1 MEGVRVLE
9 VAQFTFVPAAGAILA
24 DWGADVIKVEH
35 PVRGDTQR
43 GFINM
48 GGFQLDPDRHPLI
61 EHPNRGKRSVG
72 IDVSTPGG
80 QEVLYEIAKTADVFL
95 TNYMPA
101 QRQKNKFDVEHIR
114 AVNPNIIYARGSAY
128 GDKGPGRDTGGFDGT
143 AFWTRSGVG
152 HALTPEELGGALSQ
166 GIPAFGDS
174 IGGMNI
180 AGGISAALFHRE
192 RTGEAVEIDVSL
204 LSTAWWAGGASV
216 TQGMETGETMRSAM
230 PDATGPSVN
239 PFMANYLTSDGG
251 TINLCIVSPTG
262 YIRDAFEHLGLPEL
276 ADDPRF
282 SDVLPLIENAE
293 AAAELIR
300 ESIRSKPYEY
310 WRQHLK
316 TMRGQWAPFQSFLDL
331 TTDEQAIAND
341 MIVEV
346 EAGDGGKPFKVVRGP
361 IQFNHEPLVTTR
373 APQASEHTEIVL
385 MELGMDWDR
394 IEELKNSGAIACSR
408 RRCIPAPKVRCAGIQ
423 FRRRVR
429 RARPRRAHPSATTS
443 RPAPR
448 SDRSTSADSRSR
460 RRRDWPAASRR
471 CPCGPSR
478 AGRRSCR
485 ARCRRSGTPAM
496 RSVRRGNAPQL
507 CRRR

>member
-1 MEGVRVLE
+1 MVKVMQGFRVLE

-35 PVRGDTQR
+35 PARGDTQR
-43 GFINM
+43 GFVNM

-80 QEVLYEIAKTADVFL
+80 QEVIYELAKTADVFL

-114 AVNPNIIYARGSAY
+114 AVNPNIVYARGSAY
-128 GDKGPGRDTGGFDGT
+128 GDKGGERNVGGYDGT

-152 HALTPEELGGALSQ
+152 YALTPEELGGALGQ

-174 IGGMNI
+174 IGGMFI
-180 AGGISAALFHRE
+180 AGGISAALLHRE
-192 RTGEAVEIDVSL
+192 RTGEALELDVSL
-204 LSTAWWAGGASV
+204 LSTAWWAAGASV
-216 TQGMETGETMRSAM
+216 TQGMETGEVMRTPMPGSA
-230 PDATGPSVN
+230 AASVN
-239 PFMANYLTSDGG
+239 PFLGNYETSDGG

-262 YIRDAFEHLGLPEL
+262 YIRDTFEHLGIPEA

-282 SDVLPLIENAE
+282 SDVLPLIQNAD
-293 AAAELIR
+293 AAAELIAKAFAG
-300 ESIRSKPYEY
+300 KPFDY

-316 TMRGQWAPFQSFLDL
+316 TMKGQWAPFQSLIDL
-331 TTDEQAIAND
+331 ADDEQAIAND

-346 EAGDGGKPFKVVRGP
+346 EANDGGAPFKVVRGP
-361 IQFNHEPLVTTR
+361 VQFNHEPLVTTR

-394 IEELKNSGAIACSR
+394 IAELKEAGAIA
-408 RRCIPAPKVRCAGIQ
+408 
-423 FRRRVR
+423 
-429 RARPRRAHPSATTS
+429 
-443 RPAPR
+443 
-448 SDRSTSADSRSR
+448 
-460 RRRDWPAASRR
+460 
-471 CPCGPSR
+471 
-478 AGRRSCR
+478 
-485 ARCRRSGTPAM
+485 
-496 RSVRRGNAPQL
+496 
-507 CRRR
+507 